1 MSDDE
6 VSTPSVIRKGDG
18 SPVRSAL
25 KGNRKTPRPK
35 DGVKFGVVDVKVRQ
49 VSRFFEKNVFF
60 SNLRVSL
67 TELRIQ
73 HTFHHL

>member
-35 DGVKFGVVDVKVRQ
+35 DGVKFGVVDVKVGQ
-49 VSRFFEKNVFF
+49 VSRFFRKRFF
-60 SNLRVSL
+60 FFKS
-67 TELRIQ
+67 
-73 HTFHHL
+73 

>member
-35 DGVKFGVVDVKVRQ
+35 DGVKFGVVDVKVREF
-49 VSRFFEKNVFF
+49 SRRDVFSF
-60 SNLRVSL
+60 IISLRVCWIIHNNNRFN
-67 TELRIQ
+67 T
-73 HTFHHL
+73 

>member
-25 KGNRKTPRPK
+25 KGNRKTQDLK
-35 DGVKFGVVDVKVRQ
+35 TESNS
-49 VSRFFEKNVFF
+49 VS
-60 SNLRVSL
+60 
-67 TELRIQ
+67 
-73 HTFHHL
+73 

>member
-49 VSRFFEKNVFF
+49 VSRFFEKRFRSAF
-60 SNLRVSL
+60 PFGFLPVS
-67 TELRIQ
+67 ENSQ
-73 HTFHHL
+73 